1 MDTSEQ
7 YIKMCEKA
15 KEIQAKWQHQDGDF
29 YFTYADDDDDIIGGR
44 STLPRPDSW
53 TDWGKY
59 HHIWLPRQDQL
70 QEVVLKCW
78 EEMLWEEQCNT
89 ETLIDE
95 WRDFIG
101 IQTVEF
107 IRQSSMEQ
115 LWLAFVEKEKYG
127 KAWDGEDWV
136 KGA

>member
-70 QEVVLKCW
+70 QAMCGDNFREVLLGR
-78 EEMLWEEQCNT
+78 MG
-89 ETLIDE
+89 DGE
-95 WRDFIG
+95 WKGLDGFVDFAY
-101 IQTVEF
+101 EDC
-107 IRQSSMEQ
+107 RCESMEQ

-136 KGA
+136 KEA